1 MRLPRPELKIT
12 AFIVY
17 FPFSNEFA
25 ICLDVVTLFA
35 PVARSFDPII
45 LLKITKKSTKFWYKG
60 DFSID
65 NHEML
70 IYNIQKCAGE
80 GKTMSVGANIKKRR
94 FEMRMSQQ
102 ELADAMGYKTR
113 STIAKI
119 ESGENDVSQKK
130 LQRFAAV
137 LDTTV
142 EALVSGYGNS
152 PIVQA
157 EQEIL
162 QEEKNN
168 KNIVIILAGG
178 KTGRNLQNIPTQFMN
193 VQGKPILVY
202 CMEVYQAHPAIDD
215 IYVVCLRGW
224 ERIVKAYAKQYG
236 ITKLKGL
243 IPAGSS
249 GIVSLKNAVD
259 ALMNLYALDDLIMI
273 QEATR
278 PMVTSEMIS
287 KLLQVCSEKRSA
299 TICHSMKEYV
309 QFDISNRRA
318 KYVDRNTTIALQSPE
333 AHRLSLLETVF
344 EKAAER
350 QHVLNESC
358 CTMLLY
364 NLGFDINFIES
375 NVNNI
380 KITREEDIAAFSA
393 MLRNMN

>member
-1 MRLPRPELKIT
+1 
-12 AFIVY
+12 
-17 FPFSNEFA
+17 
-25 ICLDVVTLFA
+25 
-35 PVARSFDPII
+35 
-45 LLKITKKSTKFWYKG
+45 
-60 DFSID
+60 
-65 NHEML
+65 
-70 IYNIQKCAGE
+70 
-80 GKTMSVGANIKKRR
+80 MSVGANIKQRR
-94 FEMRMSQQ
+94 LELRMSQQ

-130 LQRFAAV
+130 LQKFAAV
-137 LDTTV
+137 LNTTV
-142 EALVSGYGNS
+142 AALISGHS
-152 PIVQA
+152 PAPAAVAA
-157 EQEIL
+157 EPEFSGIRQ
-162 QEEKNN
+162 N

-178 KTGRNLQNIPTQFMN
+178 KSGQNRQNLPSQYLN
-193 VQGKPILVY
+193 VSGKPIIVY
-202 CMEVYQAHPAIDD
+202 CMDAYQAHPAIDD

-333 AHRLSLLETVF
+333 AHRLSLLEAVF